1 MASIVAYIE
10 VREGAMTSPSR
21 FVVAEA
27 RRIADAAGATVYAL
41 LTLGPCSHV
50 EIDRLAAQV
59 SSAGADRILC
69 SSDEILA
76 GVPLDV
82 THGMLLAELAERL
95 RPLLFLFPAGG
106 VGIELGPALAVRIG
120 AAYFPSASVEVR
132 AEDRT
137 PEAASQR
144 IVLHRLRAARDGQR
158 RIDIADLERP
168 VVASLAAATVS
179 RPLGEACVEVEML
192 QCPEPK
198 VARPR
203 NLASEITADDNDVEL
218 CSTMVWSAEPVSTA
232 VQSALRADLP
242 PETVLVVDGEAT
254 PVSLHAASPS
264 AIVIVAS
271 AARAGDVY
279 LPSQAPGAEVTRAG
293 LPGRGS
299 AAAIEDLAAAI
310 DRARRARRAR
320 TKVTS

>member
-50 EIDRLAAQV
+50 EIDQLAAQV
-59 SSAGADRILC
+59 SAAGADRILC

-82 THGMLLAELAERL
+82 THGMLLAQIAERL

-106 VGIELGPALAVRIG
+106 VGIELGPPLAVRIG
-120 AAYFPSASVEVR
+120 AAFFPHASIDVR
-132 AEDRT
+132 AEDRM

-144 IVLHRLRAARDGQR
+144 IVLHRWRAARDGQR
-158 RIDIADLERP
+158 RIDVADLERP
-168 VVASLAAATVS
+168 VVVTLAAATIS
-179 RPLGEACVEVEML
+179 RPLGEACAEVEML
-192 QCPEPK
+192 PCPEPK

-218 CSTMVWSAEPVSTA
+218 SSAMVWSAEPVSPA
-232 VQSALRADLP
+232 MQSALRADLP

-254 PVSLHAASPS
+254 PVSLLATSPS
-264 AIVIVAS
+264 EIFIVAS
-271 AARAGDVY
+271 GGKPDDVF
-279 LPSQAPGAEVTRAG
+279 LRSQTPGAKVTRAG
-293 LPGRGS
+293 LPGHGS
-299 AAAIEDLAAAI
+299 AAALEDLAAAI
-310 DRARRARRAR
+310 ARARPAR
-320 TKVTS
+320 TKVSP